1 MLIVALTGG
10 IATGKSVAARV
21 LEELGCYVH
30 HTDKIAHELMEPEK
44 PAWREI
50 VDYFGEEILNND
62 KTINRFKLGSI
73 VYSDRKKRLSLNK
86 IVHPLVSEKRKEII
100 QSLEKNGHYKIFV
113 SEAALTIEAGFVEF
127 FDRIVVVYCEKEI
140 QIKRLMERDQISRS
154 EALKKL
160 KSQKDPEEKIKYAD
174 YTIDTSGT
182 LQSTIEQAERV
193 YRNLIFDYELKYKK
207 EKKQNKKRRQTDR

>member
-21 LEELGCYVH
+21 LEELGCYLH
-30 HTDKIAHELMEPEK
+30 HTDIIAHELMEPEK

-62 KTINRFKLGSI
+62 KTINRSKLGSI

-86 IVHPLVSEKRKEII
+86 IVQPLVSEKRKEII
-100 QSLEKNGHYKIFV
+100 QSLEKDGRYKIFV
-113 SEAALTIEAGFVEF
+113 SEAALTIEAGFVQF
-127 FDRIVVVYCEKEI
+127 FDRIVVVYCEKET
-140 QIKRLMERDQISRS
+140 QIKRLMERDQIGRG

-160 KSQKDPEEKIKYAD
+160 KSQKDTEEKMKYAD

-207 EKKQNKKRRQTDR
+207 RKSKAKRKSR

>member
-50 VDYFGEEILNND
+50 VDHFGEEILNND
-62 KTINRFKLGSI
+62 KTINRSKLGSI
-73 VYSDRKKRLSLNK
+73 VYSDRKERLFLNK

-100 QSLEKNGHYKIFV
+100 QSLEKDGRYKIFV
-113 SEAALTIEAGFVEF
+113 SEAALTIEAGFVQF
-127 FDRIVVVYCEKEI
+127 FDRIVVVYCEKET
-140 QIKRLMERDQISRS
+140 QIKRLMDRDQISRS
-154 EALKKL
+154 EALEKL
-160 KSQKDPEEKIKYAD
+160 KSQKDPEEKTKYAD
-174 YTIDTSGT
+174 YIIDTSGT

-193 YRNLIFDYELKYKK
+193 YRNLILEYELKYKK
-207 EKKQNKKRRQTDR
+207 EKKQNK

>member
-21 LEELGCYVH
+21 LQELGCYVH
-30 HTDKIAHELMEPEK
+30 HADKTAHELMEPEK

-50 VDYFGEEILNND
+50 VDHFGEEILNND
-62 KTINRFKLGSI
+62 KTINRSKLGSI
-73 VYSDRKKRLSLNK
+73 VYSDRKERLFLNK

-100 QSLEKNGHYKIFV
+100 QSLEKDGRYKIFV
-113 SEAALTIEAGFVEF
+113 SEAALTIEAGFVQF

-154 EALKKL
+154 EALEKL
-160 KSQKDPEEKIKYAD
+160 KSQKEPEEKTKYAD
-174 YTIDTSGT
+174 YIIDTSGT

-193 YRNLIFDYELKYKK
+193 YRNLILEYELKYKK
-207 EKKQNKKRRQTDR
+207 EKKQNK

>member
-30 HTDKIAHELMEPEK
+30 HADKTAHELMQPEK

-50 VDYFGEEILNND
+50 VDHFGEEILNND
-62 KTINRFKLGSI
+62 KTINRSKLGSI
-73 VYSDRKKRLSLNK
+73 VYSDRKERLFLNK

-100 QSLEKNGHYKIFV
+100 QSLEKDGRYKIFV
-113 SEAALTIEAGFVEF
+113 SEAALTIEAGFVQF
-127 FDRIVVVYCEKEI
+127 FDRIVVVYCEKET

-154 EALKKL
+154 EALEKL
-160 KSQKDPEEKIKYAD
+160 KSQKDPEEKTKYAD
-174 YTIDTSGT
+174 YIIDTSGT

-193 YRNLIFDYELKYKK
+193 YRNLILEYELKYKK
-207 EKKQNKKRRQTDR
+207 EKKQNK

>member
-30 HTDKIAHELMEPEK
+30 HADKTAHELMEPEK

-50 VDYFGEEILNND
+50 VDHFGEEILNND
-62 KTINRFKLGSI
+62 KTINRSKLGSI
-73 VYSDRKKRLSLNK
+73 VYSDRKERLFLNK

-100 QSLEKNGHYKIFV
+100 QSLEKDGRYKIFV
-113 SEAALTIEAGFVEF
+113 SEAALTIEAGFVQF

-140 QIKRLMERDQISRS
+140 QIKRLMERDQISRG
-154 EALKKL
+154 EALEKL
-160 KSQKDPEEKIKYAD
+160 KIQKDPEEKTKYAD
-174 YTIDTSGT
+174 YIIDTSGT

-193 YRNLIFDYELKYKK
+193 YRNLILEYELKYKK
-207 EKKQNKKRRQTDR
+207 EKKQNK

>member
-30 HTDKIAHELMEPEK
+30 HADKTAHELMQPEK

-50 VDYFGEEILNND
+50 VDHFGEEILNND
-62 KTINRFKLGSI
+62 KTINRSKLGSI
-73 VYSDRKKRLSLNK
+73 VYSDRKERLFLNK

-100 QSLEKNGHYKIFV
+100 QSLEKDGRYKIFV
-113 SEAALTIEAGFVEF
+113 SEAALTIEAGFVQF

-154 EALKKL
+154 EALEKL
-160 KSQKDPEEKIKYAD
+160 KSQKDPEEKTKYAD
-174 YTIDTSGT
+174 YIIDTSGT

-193 YRNLIFDYELKYKK
+193 YRNLILEYELKYKK
-207 EKKQNKKRRQTDR
+207 EKKQNK

>member
-30 HTDKIAHELMEPEK
+30 HADKTAHELMEPEK

-50 VDYFGEEILNND
+50 VDHFGEEILNND
-62 KTINRFKLGSI
+62 KTINRSKLGSI
-73 VYSDRKKRLSLNK
+73 VYSDRKERLFLNK

-100 QSLEKNGHYKIFV
+100 QSLEKDGRYKIFV
-113 SEAALTIEAGFVEF
+113 SEAALTIEAGFVQF
-127 FDRIVVVYCEKEI
+127 FDRIVVVYCEKET
-140 QIKRLMERDQISRS
+140 QIKRLMERDQISRG
-154 EALKKL
+154 EALEKL
-160 KSQKDPEEKIKYAD
+160 KSQKDPEEKTKYAD
-174 YTIDTSGT
+174 YIIDTSDT

-193 YRNLIFDYELKYKK
+193 YRNLILEYELKYKK
-207 EKKQNKKRRQTDR
+207 EKKQNK

>member
-30 HTDKIAHELMEPEK
+30 HADKTAHELMEPEK

-50 VDYFGEEILNND
+50 VDHFGEEILNND
-62 KTINRFKLGSI
+62 KSINRSKLGSI
-73 VYSDRKKRLSLNK
+73 VYSDRKERLFLNK

-100 QSLEKNGHYKIFV
+100 QSLEKDGRYKIFV
-113 SEAALTIEAGFVEF
+113 SEAALTIEAGFVQF
-127 FDRIVVVYCEKEI
+127 FDRIVVVYCEKET

-154 EALKKL
+154 EAQEKL
-160 KSQKDPEEKIKYAD
+160 KSQKDPEEKTKYAN
-174 YTIDTSGT
+174 YIIDTSGT

-193 YRNLIFDYELKYKK
+193 YRNLILEYELKYKK
-207 EKKQNKKRRQTDR
+207 EKKQNK

>member
-30 HTDKIAHELMEPEK
+30 HADKTAHELMEPEK

-50 VDYFGEEILNND
+50 VDHFGEEILNND
-62 KTINRFKLGSI
+62 KTINRSKLGSI
-73 VYSDRKKRLSLNK
+73 VYSDRKERLFLNK

-100 QSLEKNGHYKIFV
+100 QSLEKDGRYKIFV
-113 SEAALTIEAGFVEF
+113 SEAALTIEAGFVQF

-140 QIKRLMERDQISRS
+140 QIKRLMERDQISRG
-154 EALKKL
+154 EALEKL
-160 KSQKDPEEKIKYAD
+160 KSQKDPEEKTKYAD
-174 YTIDTSGT
+174 YIIDTSGT

-193 YRNLIFDYELKYKK
+193 YRNLILEYELKYKK
-207 EKKQNKKRRQTDR
+207 EKKQNK